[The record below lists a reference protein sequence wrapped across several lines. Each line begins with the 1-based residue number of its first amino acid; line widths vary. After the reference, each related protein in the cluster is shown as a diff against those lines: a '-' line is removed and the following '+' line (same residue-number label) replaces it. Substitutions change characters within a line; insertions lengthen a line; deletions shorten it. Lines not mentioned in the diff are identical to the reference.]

1 MQSKIEFSLE
11 GENMPFDTGTIIA
24 IAAALIFYLR
34 LIILQRHR
42 VKQNHN
48 APQKSGKRGYTPQPG
63 FKIISWYLVGAGV
76 VLILVGALLAATPI
90 FGPTASDLW
99 WLILT
104 AGIVLLGFSIR

>member
-1 MQSKIEFSLE
+1 LYDKKDIITEKSITQVKDRIELSYYLRDKYIDFLLFVLDNVINPRSLDSMQSKIEFSLE

-63 FKIISWYLVGAGV
+63 F
-76 VLILVGALLAATPI
+76 
-90 FGPTASDLW
+90 
-99 WLILT
+99 
-104 AGIVLLGFSIR
+104 